1 MQPELKFGAAVFTL
15 ALLAATPLAM
25 ADAADFE
32 FRLLEPSV
40 QQGDDVSVAVRLID
54 RRSGNP
60 VADAVIFATRM
71 DMAPDGMES
80 MTAPIEAVPSTVPGI
95 YSFKTNLVMEGGW
108 RFSIAA
114 KIQGEVE
121 TVESRL
127 ILEVVP

>member
-1 MQPELKFGAAVFTL
+1 MQPELKFGAAVLTL

-40 QQGDDVSVAVRLID
+40 QQGDDVSVTVRLID

>member
-40 QQGDDVSVAVRLID
+40 QQGDDVSVTVRLID